1 MNGKIIKT
9 ILLLGI
15 LVVAAVAIVPKQK
28 SEQISQVLRAKLV
41 EPAVFSKLAK
51 DENNFL
57 LDVHVPGQT
66 HIPGT
71 DRFIPFDKIAENLD
85 QLPADKNTNILV
97 YCRSGNMSKIA
108 AQKISELGYANV
120 YDLKGG
126 IDSYGESNPL
136 PAVAPKP

>member
-1 MNGKIIKT
+1 MSWKIVKA
-9 ILLLGI
+9 ILLFAI
-15 LVVAAVAIVPKQK
+15 LAVIAPVIGSRQK
-28 SEQISQVLRAKLV
+28 PSSQLV
-41 EPAVFSKLAK
+41 TPAVFSKLAK

-57 LDVHVPGQT
+57 LDVHVPEQT

-71 DRFIPFDKIAENLD
+71 DQFIPFDEIAENLG

-108 AQKISELGYANV
+108 SEKISELGYANV

-126 IDSYGESNPL
+126 IDGYRES
-136 PAVAPKP
+136 K